1 MIKDNFFP
9 HDLHAISDEK
19 IEFAIAKFGLVA
31 YGVYWLLIEKMHKS
45 ETGELNKIYLETI
58 SICYNIDI
66 TLLLQIYNTF
76 ISVNLFEISAENE
89 NFYFSK
95 RVKKN
100 KLFIQELKEKK
111 SSAGKIGM
119 MKRWNK
125 SNSITDVITE
135 NNTTITDENNG
146 ITKHNKLNKT
156 KLNKTKYIIKEN
168 KEKIFEL
175 IFSDLKDELKN
186 NSEFLENLKLY
197 IQNRIDKRSAVTESI
212 APKIAKKLNSFK
224 NPVKAI
230 ENSVDS
236 GYSGIYDAPASAKST
251 FIPASGIDYDKPQT
265 F

>member
-9 HDLHAISDEK
+9 HDLHAVNDEK
-19 IEFAIAKFGLVA
+19 IEYLIAKYGLVS
-31 YGVYWLLIEKMHKS
+31 YGVYWLLIEKMHQS
-45 ETGELNKIYLETI
+45 ESGELNKIYLESI
-58 SICYNIDI
+58 SKCYNIDI
-66 TLLLQIYNTF
+66 TLLLQIYNDA
-76 ISVNLFEISAENE
+76 IIINLFTENE

-119 MKRWNK
+119 LKRWNK
-125 SNSITDVITE
+125 SNPITDVITE
-135 NNTTITDENNG
+135 NNNTITDENSE

-168 KEKIFEL
+168 KEKIFNL
-175 IFSDLKDELKN
+175 IFSDLKPELKN

-197 IQNRIDKRSAVTESI
+197 IQNRIDKHSPITETI
-212 APKIAKKLNSFK
+212 APKIAKKLNRFI
-224 NPVKAI
+224 NPIVAI
-230 ENSVDS
+230 DNAVDS
-236 GYSGIYDAPASAKST
+236 GYTGLFDAPASAKSN
-251 FIPASGIDYDKPQT
+251 FIPKSGIDYDKPQT